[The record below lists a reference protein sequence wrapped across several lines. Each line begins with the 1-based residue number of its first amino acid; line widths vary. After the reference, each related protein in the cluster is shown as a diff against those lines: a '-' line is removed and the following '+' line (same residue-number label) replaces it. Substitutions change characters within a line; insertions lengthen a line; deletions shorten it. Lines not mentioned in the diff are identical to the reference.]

1 MTTEETTAQPRAATE
16 AGPAAARPGWGPLIL
31 VSLGT
36 FITVLDFF
44 IVNVAVPD
52 IRESLHASSVA
63 IQFVLAGY
71 GLPLATLMITSG
83 RMGDLYGRRRLF
95 VVGLALFTL
104 ASACAGLAQSPG
116 QLVAARVFQGV
127 AASLVT
133 PQVLALLGA
142 VYEGRFRAVAFNVY
156 GLTIGVAAV
165 FGQLIGGTLIVA
177 NPGGLGWRTIFLVN
191 VPIGLIAVALVPR
204 LVPESRGGRRKGL
217 DALGTL
223 LAMTGLLAVVLPLTE
238 GRELGWPL
246 WSVLLLIAAVPILAL
261 FAWQQHRRSTRGTR
275 APLVHTSLF
284 RERAFT
290 VGSLGMVF
298 YYATMGSCFLVLSL
312 YLQQGRG
319 MSPFGSGLL
328 YLPMG
333 AGFFLASSTAGRLV
347 AKVGHQVPA
356 VGALLVAVGYG
367 AMSLLVPGIGVTG
380 PVDRLIVPLLVAGFG
395 MGMVMAPLSS
405 MILAPVDA
413 THAAAAAGVLTT
425 AQEVGV
431 TIGTAVI
438 GGIYFQ
444 TAGDHLRSTT
454 ITDAFSLC
462 LTVLAAIQI
471 VVAALVQFM
480 PREKAEPP
488 ATV

>member
-1 MTTEETTAQPRAATE
+1 MTAEETTVQPLAQAAGT
-16 AGPAAARPGWGPLIL
+16 AARPRWSPLIL

-71 GLPLATLMITSG
+71 GLPLATLLITSG

-95 VVGLALFTL
+95 VLGLALFTL

-116 QLVAARVFQGV
+116 QLVAARVFQG
-127 AASLVT
+127 AAACLVT
-133 PQVLALLGA
+133 PQVLALLST
-142 VYEGRFRAVAFNVY
+142 VYEGRHRAIAFNVY
-156 GLTIGVAAV
+156 GLAIGVAAV
-165 FGQLIGGTLIVA
+165 FGQLIGGSLIVA

-191 VPIGLIAVALVPR
+191 VPIGLIAVALTPR
-204 LVPESRGGRRKGL
+204 LVPESPAGQRTGL
-217 DALGTL
+217 DAVGTL
-223 LAMTGLLAVVLPLTE
+223 LAMLGLLAIVVPLTE

-246 WSVLLLIAAVPILAL
+246 WSVLLLAAAVPVLVL
-261 FAWQQHRRSTRGTR
+261 FAWQQHRRSTGSGG

-319 MSPFGSGLL
+319 LSAFGSGLL

-333 AGFFLASSTAGRLV
+333 AGFFLASSMAGRLV
-347 AKVGHQVPA
+347 VKLGHQVPA
-356 VGALLVAVGYG
+356 MGAVLVAAGYG
-367 AMSLLVPGIGVTG
+367 ALSVLVSITGVTHS
-380 PVDRLIVPLLVAGFG
+380 VAWLIVPLLVAGFG

-405 MILAPVDA
+405 MIMAPVDPG
-413 THAAAAAGVLTT
+413 HAASASGVLTT

-431 TIGTAVI
+431 TIGTAVV
-438 GGIYFQ
+438 GGIFFQ
-444 TAGDHLRSTT
+444 TAGDHLRPQAVAG
-454 ITDAFSLC
+454 AFSLC
-462 LTVLAAIQI
+462 LAVLAVIQV
-471 VVAALVQFM
+471 VVAVLVQFM
-480 PREKAEPP
+480 PRERLES
-488 ATV
+488 ATI